1 MIAACLSLVTSA
13 LAMTLPRSA
22 LVSVQSTPY
31 YHCIGR
37 CVRRAFLCGED
48 LYTGRSFEHRRGWI
62 VERLALLSSVFAID
76 VAAYAVMSNHYHVVL
91 RINADLA
98 ASWSVDEV
106 LLRWCHLFAG
116 NPIVQRYLANPAMD
130 AAELARVNEFVE
142 LYRSRLADLSWFMRC
157 LNEAIARMANEED
170 NCSGRFWEGR
180 FKSQALLDEAALIA
194 CMAYVDLNPIRAGMA
209 DTPEKSEYTSIQQ
222 RIAAVDSTD
231 KASITMPEE
240 TEDLSEVMP
249 RLMGFSGRLDD
260 DYGLPCELKD
270 YLELVDWSGRA
281 IHPNKRGRIADHQP
295 KILQRLQIE
304 QSALLNYL
312 SHQEDSFHH
321 VIGSKSSIREAAA
334 KLGRKFLQGIAAAER
349 LFPQRI

>member
-1 MIAACLSLVTSA
+1 
-13 LAMTLPRSA
+13 MTLPRSA

-48 LYTGRSFEHRRGWI
+48 VFTGRSFEHRRGWI

-76 VAAYAVMSNHYHVVL
+76 VASYAVMSNHYHVIL
-91 RINADLA
+91 RINADQA

-106 LLRWCHLFAG
+106 LRRWCALFAG
-116 NPIVQRYLANPAMD
+116 HPMVQRYLANPDMS

-170 NCSGRFWEGR
+170 NCTGRFWEGR

-209 DTPEKSEYTSIQQ
+209 DTPEESEYTSIQK
-222 RIAAVDSTD
+222 RIAAVERTD
-231 KASITMPEE
+231 KASTAVQAES
-240 TEDLSEVMP
+240 EDLSELIP
-249 RLMGFSGRLDD
+249 SLMGFSGRLDD
-260 DYGLPCELKD
+260 EDGLPCELKD

-281 IHPNKRGRIADHQP
+281 IHPHKRGKIADQQP

-304 QSALLNYL
+304 PSALLSYL
-312 SHQEDSFHH
+312 SHKEDSFHH

-334 KLGRKFLQGIAAAER
+334 KFGRKFLQGIAAAER

>member
-1 MIAACLSLVTSA
+1 
-13 LAMTLPRSA
+13 MTLPRSA

-48 LYTGRSFEHRRGWI
+48 VFTGRSFEHRRGWI

-76 VAAYAVMSNHYHVVL
+76 VASYAVMSNHYHVIL
-91 RINADLA
+91 RINADQA

-106 LLRWCHLFAG
+106 LRRWCALFAG
-116 NPIVQRYLANPAMD
+116 NPMVQRYLANPDMS

-170 NCSGRFWEGR
+170 NCTGRFWEGR

-209 DTPEKSEYTSIQQ
+209 DTPEESEYTSIQQ
-222 RIAAVDSTD
+222 RIAAVDCGNQAST
-231 KASITMPEE
+231 AMQAEP
-240 TEDLSEVMP
+240 EDLSEVIP
-249 RLMGFSGRLDD
+249 RLMGVSGRLDD
-260 DYGLPCELKD
+260 NHGLPCTLKD

-281 IHPNKRGRIADHQP
+281 IHPHKRGKIADQQP

-304 QSALLNYL
+304 PSALLSYL
-312 SHQEDSFHH
+312 SRKEDSFHH